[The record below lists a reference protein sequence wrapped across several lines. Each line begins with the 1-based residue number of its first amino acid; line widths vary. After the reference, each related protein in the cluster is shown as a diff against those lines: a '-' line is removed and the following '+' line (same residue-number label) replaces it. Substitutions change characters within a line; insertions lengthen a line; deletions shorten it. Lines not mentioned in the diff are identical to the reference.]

1 MPAKASSFATLACV
15 LALNVFV
22 SLPAAGQQIAFTP
35 AGFSLSVPAGYRIQA
50 LPEGLSRDASSLI
63 VTLNG
68 LSYVHCNIRFHKPS
82 LFQFATSPNLQM
94 IVQSPDNVQR
104 LQVAFADEYE
114 IRSADP
120 VMYDS
125 VPGVA
130 LIGDVRLPRSRL
142 SMLPRQRELKVVL
155 ANVQGYAEAACATDD
170 SDFDRRRPAFE
181 TIIRGISFPQ

>member
-15 LALNVFV
+15 LALSVFA
-22 SLPAAGQQIAFTP
+22 SLPAASQQTAFTP
-35 AGFSLSVPAGYRIQA
+35 TGFSLSVPTGFRIQA
-50 LPEGLSRDASSLI
+50 RPEGLSRDASALV
-63 VTLNG
+63 VTPNG
-68 LSYVHCNIRFHKPS
+68 LSYVHCDIRFHKPS
-82 LFQFATSPNLQM
+82 LFRFGTSPDLQL

-114 IRSADP
+114 IQSADP

-130 LIGDVRLPRSRL
+130 LIGDMRLPRSRL

-155 ANVQGYAEAACATDD
+155 ANVQGYAEVNCATDE

-181 TIIRGISFPQ
+181 TIIRGISFPR